1 MQSYIDET
9 GVENIAC
16 AMISQARKD
25 FIKGGKI
32 LYGIFKRIPTYFELI
47 KDPIHATL
55 SNNQSIRWMYDAWN
69 FVKNDPYSMFEMGE
83 EPIIESWSIAAT
95 TEYYRELYLNGAMIL
110 FANHVSK
117 KDIKGNDEIIKKTI
131 TEPKIAEEFI
141 EARNYISK
149 LPDGEKI
156 LHEWDVIAF
165 GRRRSIKKGQGRI
178 PINQTEYHK
187 KASEKKRK
195 NIERAHELFDAG
207 FTPKAIAEELGV
219 TIQAARLYLR
229 S

>member
-1 MQSYIDET
+1 MQSYIDES

-16 AMISQARKD
+16 AMVTQARKD

-47 KDPIHATL
+47 KDPTHATL
-55 SNNQSIRWMYDAWN
+55 SNNASVRWMYDAWT

-83 EPIIESWSIAAT
+83 ESVIQSWSIAAA

-110 FANHVSK
+110 FSKHVSK
-117 KDIKGNDEIIKKTI
+117 QDIKGNDEAIRKAIP
-131 TEPKIAEEFI
+131 EPRVAEDFI
-141 EARNYISK
+141 EARNYIMSF
-149 LPDGEKI
+149 PDGEKT

-165 GRRRSIKKGQGRI
+165 GRRRSIRKGTGRI

-187 KASEKKRK
+187 RLTEQKLK